1 MRRRNSIKQAMA
13 MLVLAALAG
22 CGGGHDRLMPEAPE
36 LGAMLQEDATV
47 LRPLQPGS
55 TWTYEAESSTSPTG
69 WRIDVS
75 QRAFEDGV
83 RERTSAN
90 STDVQLAHRHGDV
103 VHFGACGLLGAV
115 TTCDEWVELRSPVR
129 VGDQIELVDL
139 DDSGH
144 DRTGDGVPDRF
155 EYVVYRRVVGEEQL
169 SLPGLGSVRA
179 VRVDTF
185 IKQRTTE
192 TTGEQRLV
200 EVSCATWYAP
210 GIGIVR
216 RHMDMPYGPVGTRR
230 TQDERLVAWD
240 LESAFAL
247 PAQALR
253 P

>member
-1 MRRRNSIKQAMA
+1 MANSATDD
-13 MLVLAALAG
+13 LYRYAA
-22 CGGGHDRLMPEAPE
+22 
-36 LGAMLQEDATV
+36 V
-47 LRPLQPGS
+47 PLLF
-55 TWTYEAESSTSPTG
+55 WG
-69 WRIDVS
+69 WWP
-75 QRAFEDGV
+75 GV
-83 RERTSAN
+83 RFTVCEARQPSRPAA
-90 STDVQLAHRHGDV
+90 SDQSI
-103 VHFGACGLLGAV
+103 GACGLLGAV
-115 TTCDEWVELRSPVR
+115 ITCDEWAELRSPVQ
-129 VGDQIELVDL
+129 VSDQIELVDL

-169 SLPGLGSVRA
+169 TLPGLGSVGT

-216 RHMDMPYGPVGTRR
+216 RHMDMPNGPVGTRR

-247 PAQALR
+247 SAPALQ